1 MHEPF
6 GVLARASTA
15 EKDLTAQ
22 HDGLLSLGIQ
32 AEHIYVD
39 HGLTGTSR
47 ARPGL
52 GEAMAAVRR
61 GDTLMVSK
69 LDRLTRS
76 LPDDWDIADELTA
89 KGVAPSLSRTPQPA
103 TDPPVAPRPGGG
115 IEVEQRRKLT
125 GKGAHSYPSARSS
138 ARIRA
143 AAAAPTASTTLRTP
157 SHSTRS
163 LAPGTAYP
171 MRRPPITSA
180 SLLLSAMTQTASSP
194 GRTARR
200 AKSAG
205 PRHKPDRAPQLGDEN
220 LHGGGWQR
228 GGTRYCRHQCEHGG
242 HDRSGLSNH
251 PVATHRARIT
261 HQDEQQVARA
271 YCEGEHRTGGLRR
284 MCRTGAPQQVSYR
297 VPSCGC
303 Q

>member
-89 KGVAPSLSRTPQPA
+89 KGVAPSL
-103 TDPPVAPRPGGG
+103 
-115 IEVEQRRKLT
+115 
-125 GKGAHSYPSARSS
+125 
-138 ARIRA
+138 
-143 AAAAPTASTTLRTP
+143 
-157 SHSTRS
+157 
-163 LAPGTAYP
+163 
-171 MRRPPITSA
+171 
-180 SLLLSAMTQTASSP
+180 
-194 GRTARR
+194 
-200 AKSAG
+200 
-205 PRHKPDRAPQLGDEN
+205 
-220 LHGGGWQR
+220 
-228 GGTRYCRHQCEHGG
+228 
-242 HDRSGLSNH
+242 
-251 PVATHRARIT
+251 
-261 HQDEQQVARA
+261 
-271 YCEGEHRTGGLRR
+271 
-284 MCRTGAPQQVSYR
+284 
-297 VPSCGC
+297 
-303 Q
+303 